1 MRPLARVV
9 VSTQRGVPVATLEGE
24 VDITNA
30 ADVRA
35 QILAAVPNGAPGV
48 VVDLTPTTYLDS
60 RGVHLLLELAERLRR
75 SQQALGVVCPP
86 ESVIRRTLTLAH
98 LDQVVPVH
106 TTVEAAV
113 ETIG

>member
-9 VSTQRGVPVATLEGE
+9 VSTPGGVPVATVEGE

-30 ADVRA
+30 AEVRA

-60 RGVHLLLELAERLRR
+60 RGVHLLLELAGRLRR
-75 SQQALGVVCPP
+75 SQQALGVVCPSG
-86 ESVIRRTLTLAH
+86 SVIRRTLTLAH
-98 LDQVVPVH
+98 LDQVVPLYA
-106 TTVEAAV
+106 TVEAALGA
-113 ETIG
+113 IG